1 MLSRRAWTQLGR
13 QQVRIPTII
22 SQDFSTSKSQNEKI
36 GFRQQMK
43 NMFNTYY
50 FPATVVYGTS
60 YAGLFGTI
68 YLGLYLDV
76 GVMVGFD
83 YPTLVQ
89 QVTI

>member
-1 MLSRRAWTQLGR
+1 
-13 QQVRIPTII
+13 
-22 SQDFSTSKSQNEKI
+22 
-36 GFRQQMK
+36 MK
-43 NMFNTYY
+43 NMFETYY

-60 YAGLFGTI
+60 YAGLLGTI

-76 GVMVGFD
+76 GVMVGFN